1 MKLTDTQLV
10 LLSAASQRED
20 RGIELGSTLKGGA
33 ADKVLGKLLT
43 ESLVEEVPAHGA
55 PPICRWIILRS
66 GRPSLSN
73 KMIAE
78 RTGLVLQT
86 ERQCHGL
93 E

>member
-1 MKLTDTQLV
+1 MARKYR
-10 LLSAASQRED
+10 SWKRESP
-20 RGIELGSTLKGGA
+20 RSPRA
-33 ADKVLGKLLT
+33 HKVLGKLLT
-43 ESLVEEVPAHGA
+43 EGLVEEVPAHGA
-55 PPICRWIILRS
+55 PPICRWIILRW